1 VLAGNAEAFRSI
13 IESYQAY
20 LYRAVFSVLHHPKDA
35 EDATQEAFVKIFFS
49 LPNYQGQ
56 GFKTWI
62 TRIAVNTAIDHK
74 RKLGSRK
81 EKLVATNTVNDDV
94 PLNEQFPAPESVE
107 DNLLRK
113 ERSRLIAHYLNDI
126 PDNYRHIVVAFYMEE
141 KSHLQ
146 IANEHNIAVKTVE
159 SKLYRARHWMK
170 KHWKEEDFR

>member
-1 VLAGNAEAFRSI
+1 VLR
-13 IESYQAY
+13 
-20 LYRAVFSVLHHPKDA
+20 HPKDA
-35 EDATQEAFVKIFFS
+35 EDATQEAFVKIFFALS
-49 LPNYQGQ
+49 MYQGN

-62 TRIAVNTAIDHK
+62 TRIAVNTAIDLK
-74 RKLGSRK
+74 RKLGNRK
-81 EKLVATNTVNDDV
+81 EMLVSKDLDHDDIPVNEHV
-94 PLNEQFPAPESVE
+94 LAPESVE

-126 PDNYRHIVVAFYMEE
+126 PGNYRPIVVAFYMEE

-146 IANEHNIAVKTVE
+146 IANEQGIAVKTVE

>member
-1 VLAGNAEAFRSI
+1 VLAGNADTFRSI
-13 IESYQAY
+13 IDSYQAY
-20 LYRAVFSVLHHPKDA
+20 LYRIVFSVLHHPKDA

-49 LPNYQGQ
+49 LPKYQGQ

-74 RKLGSRK
+74 RKVGSRN
-81 EKLVATNTVNDDV
+81 ERLVATNTTSDDV
-94 PLNEQFPAPESVE
+94 PLNELAPAPESVE
-107 DNLLRK
+107 DNLLRN

-146 IANEHNIAVKTVE
+146 IANEHGIAVKTVE

>member
-1 VLAGNAEAFRSI
+1 VLAGNAYAFRSI

-20 LYRAVFSVLHHPKDA
+20 LYRVVFSVLHHPKDS

-49 LPNYQGQ
+49 LPKYQGQ

-74 RKLGSRK
+74 RRLGSLK
-81 EKLVATNTVNDDV
+81 EQLVATETFSDDV
-94 PLNEQFPAPESVE
+94 SLNEQPPAPESAE

-126 PDNYRHIVVAFYMEE
+126 PDNYRRIVVSFYMEE

-146 IANEHNIAVKTVE
+146 IAKEPGIAVKTVE
-159 SKLYRARHWMK
+159 SKLYRARSWMRR
-170 KHWKEEDFR
+170 HWKEEDFR